1 MRSRRATTL
10 FSTTA
15 LGLAISTLAAGTAV
29 AQDQPPVIDGAHPD
43 QLEEIVVVGAVTDLA
58 LTRAEIE
65 LTQAADLADLFR
77 STPSVVVGGSLG
89 IAQKIY
95 VRGLED
101 SLLNVTVDGAPQ
113 RGTLFHHI
121 GRVSL
126 EPELLET
133 VQVQTGAGE
142 STAGFGAIGG
152 AIRFRTRD
160 PVDLLRNDQQ
170 FGAMARLGWMSN
182 AGERYSLTGYGRLF
196 GDVGVMASY
205 VRSDRDAFED
215 GNGDT
220 VIGTAAEQELLFVKV
235 GGEIGQ
241 GHRFTVS
248 YEQRQESGSF
258 GQRPNWPVL
267 AGALLFP
274 GEAQR
279 TTLTANYG
287 YDFSDILSLELT
299 AYDTETYFQQDRY
312 DRWGLY
318 GATIQSRGGDARL
331 TGIYGAH
338 DLTAGVEYR
347 TDEVVSEY
355 LADPAVWQPWA
366 WDPAVG
372 RVQESGDLFGAY
384 VQDHWQATDRLL
396 ISGGVRYDAYDL
408 SLDTYG
414 GGTDSNGFSFNLG
427 ANFDITP
434 ELTLNIGWAEAFR
447 GKEIGDGFTIETR
460 PGRISLSP
468 TLRPERVDNFEAGLT
483 WQRDNLRLSAAYF
496 DMTIEDVVLDQLGSG
511 PPPQAPNYHEN
522 VGEFRTHGIEL
533 QASYQT
539 DLWGVDAFYNAYRP
553 ELNDRPIEGYEHIAL
568 GNSMGDTLNI
578 TGRWS
583 PMENLDL
590 QASLTVVQSLDD
602 IEVLFREVELG
613 WIGST
618 QTIDKPG
625 YEVFDVFGRWRPL
638 HNERVEVMAGVYNLF
653 DEQYRAHAS
662 VGDYSA
668 IPGYEIVQGL
678 PEPGRNIRVTLA
690 FRY

>member
-1 MRSRRATTL
+1 MA
-10 FSTTA
+10 TTA
-15 LGLAISTLAAGTAV
+15 LTLSISALSSGMAA
-29 AQDQPPVIDGAHPD
+29 AQEAGPELNPAEVD
-43 QLEEIVVVGAVTDLA
+43 EIVVVGAITDLA
-58 LTRAEIE
+58 LTREEIE

-126 EPELLET
+126 EPELLES

-142 STAGFGAIGG
+142 ATAGFGAIGG

-160 PVDLLRNDQQ
+160 PVDLLRADRR
-170 FGAMARLGWMSN
+170 FGGMARVGWMSN

-205 VRSDRDAFED
+205 VHSDRDNFED
-215 GNGDT
+215 GNGET
-220 VIGTAAEQELLFVKV
+220 VLGTAAEQDLFFIKV
-235 GGEIGQ
+235 GGDVGQ
-241 GHRFTVS
+241 GHRFTIS
-248 YEQRQESGSF
+248 YEQREESGSF

-267 AGALLFP
+267 AGDLLFP

-279 TTLTANYG
+279 TTFTANYG
-287 YDFSDILSLELT
+287 YDFSETLSLELT

-318 GATIQSRGGDARL
+318 GSTIQSRGADARVVADH
-331 TGIYGAH
+331 GAH
-338 DLTAGVEYR
+338 RITAGLEYR

-366 WDPAVG
+366 WDPAIG

-384 VQDHWQATDRLL
+384 IQDHWQVTDRLL
-396 ISGGVRYDAYDL
+396 VSGGVRYDAYDL
-408 SLDTYG
+408 SQDTYG
-414 GGTDSNGFSFNLG
+414 DGTDSNGFSFNLG
-427 ANFDITP
+427 ADFDITP

-447 GKEIGDGFTIETR
+447 GSEIGDGFTIEIN
-460 PGRISLSP
+460 PARISLSP

-483 WQRDNLRLSAAYF
+483 WERDGLRLSVAYF
-496 DMTIEDVVLDQLGSG
+496 DMTIDDVILDQLGSG
-511 PPPQAPNYHEN
+511 PAPQASTYYEN
-522 VGEFRTHGIEL
+522 VGEFRTHGFEL
-533 QASYQT
+533 QAGYQA
-539 DLWGVDAFYNAYRP
+539 DVWGVDAFYNVYRP

-568 GNSMGDTLNI
+568 GNSIGDTLNV

-590 QASLTVVQSLDD
+590 QASVTVVQDLDD
-602 IEVLFREVELG
+602 VEVLFREVELG
-613 WIGST
+613 WIADT
-618 QTIDKPG
+618 QFIDKPG
-625 YEVFDVFGRWRPL
+625 YAVVDVFGRWRPF
-638 HNERVEVMAGVYNLF
+638 HDDRIEVLAGVYNVF

-662 VGDYSA
+662 VADYSA
-668 IPGYEIVQGL
+668 IPDYEIVRGL
-678 PEPGRNIRVTLA
+678 PEPGRNVRVTLA